1 MDTNTFINEALI
13 ELYDNYTPQY
23 DNLYKVE
30 IFSNSSTTSIKGINL
45 SNYISFHTT
54 KVSFNGESLSLDR
67 DNVTKNFKLKSSDSF
82 SRTDTLSLTWRECD
96 TWKVKRYHD
105 NWIGLIYDRQKDC
118 YKSFGLSPS
127 ESAKN
132 RLYRKIR
139 ISFPDTSNSSMEEDN
154 YIEFSEVLP
163 NTSGGIELGFN
174 TTSNIISHTLNYYV
188 TDWRFSWDM
197 EDTNTTED
205 TFEPNRTSRLAR
217 EEERFES
224 DSQGV
229 IRDKRLS
236 EDRNNKLSR
245 EENRFQEDTQKV
257 AKSISDKNNLSRL
270 SREEERFESDS
281 QKVTRNKR
289 LSEDRNNKLLREE
302 NRFQEDFKDVNK
314 TTKKSNNGSIPFEYS
329 PTRNKL
335 NQSTSPTESSNKLV
349 ISSNKKNN
357 VNYEENSNSAIKN
370 LQATQRGTTEK
381 NTSKVKTRKDFNNDA
396 EYQRYQ
402 LSRASEA
409 GKSAGERIASE
420 AFNEVKNSTSK
431 TLNPFSSKST
441 QNNYSEFNIN
451 SKLPKTINN
460 GVNLSQ
466 SKKDNTSLKSFKYS
480 PTRETLSQYTKH
492 QDLMPKT
499 ISKSQVIKK

>member
-1 MDTNTFINEALI
+1 MDSNTLINEALI

-30 IFSNSSTTSIKGINL
+30 IFSNSNSTSINGINL

-132 RLYRKIR
+132 KLYRKIK
-139 ISFPDTSNSSMEEDN
+139 ISFPNTSNSSMGEDN

-163 NTSGGIELGFN
+163 NTSGGIELGFS

-224 DSQGV
+224 DYQEV
-229 IRDKRLS
+229 IR
-236 EDRNNKLSR
+236 E
-245 EENRFQEDTQKV
+245 
-257 AKSISDKNNLSRL
+257 
-270 SREEERFESDS
+270 
-281 QKVTRNKR
+281 KR

-302 NRFQEDFKDVNK
+302 NRFQEDFKTVNK
-314 TTKKSNNGSIPFEYS
+314 ATKESNKGSIPFEYS
-329 PTRNKL
+329 STRSKL
-335 NQSTSPTESSNKLV
+335 NQSTSPTESSNKLTI
-349 ISSNKKNN
+349 ISTKKENTI
-357 VNYEENSNSAIKN
+357 NYEDNFNSAIKN
-370 LQATQRGTTEK
+370 LQTTQKGTTEK
-381 NTSKVKTRKDFNNDA
+381 STSTIKTRKDFKTAA

-402 LSRASEA
+402 LSRANEA

-420 AFNEVKNSTSK
+420 AFNEVKGSTSK
-431 TLNPFSSKST
+431 TLNPFSPKKT
-441 QNNYSEFNIN
+441 QSSYSEFNTN

-466 SKKDNTSLKSFKYS
+466 SNKGNTSLKSLAYS
-480 PTRETLSQYTKH
+480 PTREMLSQYTKYK
-492 QDLMPKT
+492 DLK
-499 ISKSQVIKK
+499 SKVTSKAQVIKK

>member
-30 IFSNSSTTSIKGINL
+30 IFSNSNSTAIKGINL

-105 NWIGLIYDRQKDC
+105 NWIGLIYDRKKDC
-118 YKSFGLSPS
+118 YKSFGLSPL

-132 RLYRKIR
+132 KLYRKIR

-154 YIEFSEVLP
+154 YIEFYEVLP

-205 TFEPNRTSRLAR
+205 AFERDRVSRLTR

-224 DSQGV
+224 DSQEV
-229 IRDKRLS
+229 TRDTRLS
-236 EDRNNKLSR
+236 EDRNNRLSR
-245 EENRFQEDTQKV
+245 EENRFQEDF
-257 AKSISDKNNLSRL
+257 KN
-270 SREEERFESDS
+270 
-281 QKVTRNKR
+281 
-289 LSEDRNNKLLREE
+289 
-302 NRFQEDFKDVNK
+302 VNK
-314 TTKKSNNGSIPFEYS
+314 TTKESNNGSIPFEYS
-329 PTRNKL
+329 STRNKL
-335 NQSTSPTESSNKLV
+335 NQSTSSTGSSNKLV
-349 ISSNKKNN
+349 ISSNKKNK
-357 VNYEENSNSAIKN
+357 VNYEENSNSAIRN
-370 LQATQRGTTEK
+370 LQATQKGTTEK

-396 EYQRYQ
+396 EYQRYK
-402 LSRASEA
+402 LSKASEA

-420 AFNEVKNSTSK
+420 AFNEVKKSTSK

-466 SKKDNTSLKSFKYS
+466 SNKGNTPLKSLAYS
-480 PTRETLSQYTKH
+480 PTRETLSQYTKYK
-492 QDLMPKT
+492 DIMPKS

>member
-245 EENRFQEDTQKV
+245 EENRFQED
-257 AKSISDKNNLSRL
+257 
-270 SREEERFESDS
+270 
-281 QKVTRNKR
+281 
-289 LSEDRNNKLLREE
+289 
-302 NRFQEDFKDVNK
+302 FKDINK

-357 VNYEENSNSAIKN
+357 VNYEGNSNSAIKN

-381 NTSKVKTRKDFNNDA
+381 NTSTIKSRKDFKTNA